1 MPSMCSREKLV
12 TFTKVLMPSL
22 MFLFLSSNYSPFKQT
37 GVRRNLTGPGLHCCG
52 LGFQDNTGHKL
63 TENVLDAHR
72 CKPSISFG
80 NVPLP
85 AASNTHLAQIANILG
100 IGIIPQDQCVEL
112 YSRLHRPIESRM
124 KAYNR
129 FPHPDWIYDAIEVRD
144 RLRDVQ
150 LKVLTHCD
158 MDAPSFK
165 HVNIPLDTN
174 SYDQVTYRPP
184 STSVNIIRRAVD
196 RVLLNTQEILDMCK
210 KLDLRC
216 RITEIDNLFQ
226 QPEANDLCFVLKKFE
241 HAVNI
246 GMQGAENIYPHY
258 ASSRMLL
265 VNTRFESWN
274 YSKQIN
280 TYRFGNS
287 LASDEKM
294 IGNNLISKDPTLFD
308 WFHLEFGAHFG
319 NYLNAIAG
327 DVDMD
332 SLDVV
337 KQTNPKH
344 QCKANPLYC
353 ANYNADVSQI
363 RAELKSLI
371 DKGHLLTINKQK
383 WWIQRCETEKICL
396 HSSRLRATLNG
407 VEGIEDYIFL
417 D

>member
-1 MPSMCSREKLV
+1 MIKI
-12 TFTKVLMPSL
+12 
-22 MFLFLSSNYSPFKQT
+22 
-37 GVRRNLTGPGLHCCG
+37 GGLI
-52 LGFQDNTGHKL
+52 FQDNTGHKL
-63 TENVLDAHR
+63 TENVLDMHR

-100 IGIIPQDQCVEL
+100 VGIIPQDQCVEL

-174 SYDQVTYRPP
+174 IYDQVTYRPP

-216 RITEIDNLFQ
+216 RIIEIDNLFQ

-241 HAVNI
+241 HAVSI

-265 VNTRFESWN
+265 VNNRIESWN
-274 YSKQIN
+274 YSKPIN

-294 IGNNLISKDPTLFD
+294 IGNNLISKDPRFFD
-308 WFHLEFGAHFG
+308 WFYLEFGAHFG

-344 QCKANPLYC
+344 QCKVNPLYC